1 MKQMSAI
8 ASRMLKK
15 GVVLAVLAAAPIVA
29 VAGPGGSNRP
39 YASICDT
46 VVHVIQTQPILRLS
60 IDLACQVRHLGLTTG
75 LIVQDVIPTG
85 PPVNGVLPVAL
96 DATVAYLAA
105 NGDELR
111 GTFLGTGEINLVT
124 GDVTFEGIE
133 TFNGGTGR
141 FQNASGSSF
150 IEGTASN
157 VTNVGFYTSVGRI
170 SY

>member
-1 MKQMSAI
+1 MKQIYGI
-8 ASRMLKK
+8 ASSMLKK
-15 GVVLAVLAAAPIVA
+15 GVVLAVLAAAPIAA

-46 VVHVIQTQPILRLS
+46 VVHVIQTQPILTLS
-60 IDLACQVRHLGLTTG
+60 VDLACQVRHLGRTTG
-75 LIVQDVIPTG
+75 LIIQDVVPTG

-96 DATVAYLAA
+96 DATVVYVAA

-111 GTFLGTGEINLVT
+111 ATFLGTGEINLVT

-141 FQNASGSSF
+141 FQNATGSSF
-150 IEGTASN
+150 LEGTASN